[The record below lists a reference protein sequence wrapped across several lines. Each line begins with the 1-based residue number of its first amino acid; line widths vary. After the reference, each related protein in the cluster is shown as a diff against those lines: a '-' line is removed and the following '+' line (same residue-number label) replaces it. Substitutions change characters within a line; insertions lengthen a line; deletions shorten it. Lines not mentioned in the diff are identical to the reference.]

1 MLSVLAISGGALAAS
16 AASADAAAPPLW
28 QPESASL
35 GTLTFYDASGNV
47 VTSGNN
53 LGHLFAYAKA
63 STADAASGLKATLE
77 FAIPEH
83 ASAAFPDPGTWPV
96 AADTGEAATSQPA
109 AGLPAPISN
118 ATPVVNTNNA
128 SGGDVGTF
136 ISSQSFDPTAGYN
149 DMVEV
154 RVVTAGGGGG
164 SNAAGQWWETDI
176 SVNPAAG
183 TWTQAFPAVLTSTNT
198 NLVDTPNPWFAGGG
212 AVSMQA
218 TVTPAGTAGSVDF
231 TDVTTASDFGNGAY
245 NAATGVATL
254 SHTFAAATAG
264 DTIKATFTPA
274 DPTSFNGSNGTTVQ
288 VVNPGPDAPTT
299 TTLTV
304 TQDGTA
310 GHDVSLSS
318 TVSPAA
324 AAGSVSFYDNGS
336 ATPLNPTPIPWTGGP
351 TVTFDIPA
359 GLAAGGHSI
368 VAKFTPTNPANFQT
382 SQSTPQLFQLD
393 PVPPINF
400 VQAGTPSAPLS
411 GGVAGVCDRRSSDDT
426 ECWGTFNPPVIAAS
440 STPARVGGVTGATA
454 ISTSQGSSC
463 ALLANGQVRCWGDN
477 TFGQLGDGSETSR
490 DAPAAVAGIS
500 AAVAITVKN
509 NHDCAVLDDH
519 SLVCWGANNDGQ
531 LGDGSTDGSPLP
543 IDVDGSGYSA
553 VDGGTY
559 FTCAVKLDA
568 SVSCWGDNSLGQLG
582 DGQSAPSAIPATV
595 PGLPAVRAIA
605 GKYAHMCAVTQSG
618 DVWCW
623 GDNNAGLID
632 PSTPGIPV
640 RAPEQITGIQSAVQV
655 STGQN
660 HACVL
665 LSDGHV
671 ECWGDNSFGQ
681 LGNGS
686 TTPSASPTVVEGL
699 TGVLAIAATSNSTCA
714 QRLDGSV
721 YCWGEGNAGQ
731 LGDGQTDTSSIP
743 VVALPGLGPCAQLGS
758 QCAETQTIQ
767 TEVPVGTLII
777 NTPYTAT
784 NPLDL
789 GPMTLN
795 GTGTEFNVSGGFKC
809 ITIADT
815 TAGAL
820 PWTAQALA
828 SNLVDQTPPSGATV
842 TQISA
847 QNVGLTGFTRPVA
860 PADAPT
866 CSDTQ
871 SYTGTVATADN
882 AAAEPAVAPAAPGTA
897 GLGGTTSHTFATG
910 TGGDG
915 VTTLDGTLT
924 INAPANTAAGTYRG
938 TITFTVAD

>member
-1 MLSVLAISGGALAAS
+1 MKLSLRPVIAGASVLAITGGVLAAS
-16 AASADAAAPPLW
+16 VGTAFAATPPW
-28 QPESASL
+28 QPESASQSL

-63 STADAASGLKATLE
+63 STADAATGLKATLE

-198 NLVDTPNPWFAGGG
+198 NLVDTANPSITG
-212 AVSMQA
+212 ASVNMQA

-231 TDVTTASDFGNGAY
+231 TDVTTSSDFGNGAY

-274 DPTSFNGSNGTTVQ
+274 DPTSFSGSNGTTVQ
-288 VVNPGPDAPTT
+288 VVNPPATPTT
-299 TTLTV
+299 TTLGV

-310 GHDVSLSS
+310 GHDVLLTS

-336 ATPLNPTPIPWTGGP
+336 ASPLDPTPVPWTGGP
-351 TVTFDIPA
+351 NVTFDIPA

-368 VAKFTPTNPANFQT
+368 VAKFTPTNPANFQA
-382 SQSTPQLFQLD
+382 SQSQPNAFFL
-393 PVPPINF
+393 
-400 VQAGTPSAPLS
+400 
-411 GGVAGVCDRRSSDDT
+411 
-426 ECWGTFNPPVIAAS
+426 
-440 STPARVGGVTGATA
+440 STPTTGPC
-454 ISTSQGSSC
+454 SQ
-463 ALLANGQVRCWGDN
+463 
-477 TFGQLGDGSETSR
+477 
-490 DAPAAVAGIS
+490 P
-500 AAVAITVKN
+500 
-509 NHDCAVLDDH
+509 
-519 SLVCWGANNDGQ
+519 
-531 LGDGSTDGSPLP
+531 GST
-543 IDVDGSGYSA
+543 
-553 VDGGTY
+553 
-559 FTCAVKLDA
+559 C
-568 SVSCWGDNSLGQLG
+568 
-582 DGQSAPSAIPATV
+582 
-595 PGLPAVRAIA
+595 
-605 GKYAHMCAVTQSG
+605 
-618 DVWCW
+618 
-623 GDNNAGLID
+623 
-632 PSTPGIPV
+632 
-640 RAPEQITGIQSAVQV
+640 
-655 STGQN
+655 
-660 HACVL
+660 
-665 LSDGHV
+665 
-671 ECWGDNSFGQ
+671 
-681 LGNGS
+681 
-686 TTPSASPTVVEGL
+686 
-699 TGVLAIAATSNSTCA
+699 
-714 QRLDGSV
+714 
-721 YCWGEGNAGQ
+721 
-731 LGDGQTDTSSIP
+731 TD
-743 VVALPGLGPCAQLGS
+743 
-758 QCAETQTIQ
+758 TQTIQ

-828 SNLVDQTPPSGATV
+828 SNLVDQNPPSGATV

-847 QNVGLTGFTRPVA
+847 QNVGLTNFNRPVA

-938 TITFTVAD
+938 TITFTVSD